1 MKEPIFSSPSDHE
14 KSTTIGR
21 GQNKITKYIIKPF
34 IWLLNLAFKLLG
46 FVSQFV
52 NKIKSDKW
60 KHLVIGLFI
69 FGFGLSI
76 TAFFTDNQNVWFI
89 VGYVCSI
96 LAGAFKEIV
105 IDKWF
110 KHGTPELADFLF
122 TISIPTLVMLLQFGW
137 PLIKIIGK
145 LI

>member
-1 MKEPIFSSPSDHE
+1 MKIP
-14 KSTTIGR
+14 
-21 GQNKITKYIIKPF
+21 KPF
-34 IWLLNLAFKLLG
+34 SWLLKLLDTT
-46 FVSQFV
+46 FRFV
-52 NKIKSDKW
+52 NKIKNDKW
-60 KHLVIGLFI
+60 LHLVIGLFI
-69 FGFGLSI
+69 FGLGLSI

-110 KHGTPELADFLF
+110 KLGTPELADFLF
-122 TISIPTLVMLLQFGW
+122 TISIPSIVMVGQFGW

>member
-1 MKEPIFSSPSDHE
+1 MK
-14 KSTTIGR
+14 TILTH
-21 GQNKITKYIIKPF
+21 ILKPF
-34 IWLLNLAFKLLG
+34 KWLLDVIFRLLG
-46 FVSQFV
+46 FVSRFV
-52 NKIKSDKW
+52 MALKRDKW

-96 LAGAFKEIV
+96 LAGGIKEIWD
-105 IDKWF
+105 I

-122 TISIPTLVMLLQFGW
+122 TISIPSIVMVVQFGW

>member
-1 MKEPIFSSPSDHE
+1 MNLP
-14 KSTTIGR
+14 R
-21 GQNKITKYIIKPF
+21 PF
-34 IWLLNLAFKLLG
+34 NWIAELG
-46 FVSQFV
+46 FKILGFIAPFT
-52 NKIKSDKW
+52 NKLKDDKW

-69 FGFGLSI
+69 FGLGLSI

-96 LAGAFKEIV
+96 LAGGIKEIWD
-105 IDKWF
+105 I

-122 TISIPTLVMLLQFGW
+122 TISIPTLVMAGQFGW

>member
-1 MKEPIFSSPSDHE
+1 MKIFAWFSEFVMS
-14 KSTTIGR
+14 
-21 GQNKITKYIIKPF
+21 IKR
-34 IWLLNLAFKLLG
+34 
-46 FVSQFV
+46 
-52 NKIKSDKW
+52 DKW

-69 FGFGLSI
+69 FGLGLSI

-122 TISIPTLVMLLQFGW
+122 TISIPTLVMVGQFGW

>member
-1 MKEPIFSSPSDHE
+1 MA
-14 KSTTIGR
+14 
-21 GQNKITKYIIKPF
+21 NVA
-34 IWLLNLAFKLLG
+34 NL
-46 FVSQFV
+46 
-52 NKIKSDKW
+52 D
-60 KHLVIGLFI
+60 IGLFI
-69 FGFGLSI
+69 FGLGLSI

-96 LAGAFKEIV
+96 LAGGINEIWD
-105 IDKWF
+105 I

-122 TISIPTLVMLLQFGW
+122 TISIPTLVMAGQFGW